1 MTRFQA
7 IEHEVL
13 SLEPEERAALAETL
27 LASLDT
33 PEDIE
38 KAWAA
43 ELDRRSAD
51 LDSGAV
57 QGIPLE
63 VVMAEVQAL
72 LK

>member
-1 MTRFQA
+1 MTHFQA
-7 IEHEVL
+7 PK
-13 SLEPEERAALAETL
+13 PEEPTDLER
-27 LASLDT
+27 
-33 PEDIE
+33 
-38 KAWAA
+38 AWAE

-63 VVMAEVQAL
+63 VVMAEVRAL

>member
-7 IEHEVL
+7 LEHEVL
-13 SLEPEERAALAETL
+13 SLEPEERSALAESL

-33 PEDIE
+33 PADIE
-38 KAWAA
+38 KAWAE
-43 ELDRRSAD
+43 ELERRSAD

-63 VVMAEVQAL
+63 VVMAEVRAL

>member
-7 IEHEVL
+7 LEHEAL
-13 SLEPEERAALAETL
+13 SLEPEERATLAETL

-38 KAWAA
+38 KAWAE

-51 LDSGAV
+51 FDSGAV
-57 QGIPLE
+57 QGIPLD
-63 VVMAEVQAL
+63 VVMAEVRAL
-72 LK
+72 LE